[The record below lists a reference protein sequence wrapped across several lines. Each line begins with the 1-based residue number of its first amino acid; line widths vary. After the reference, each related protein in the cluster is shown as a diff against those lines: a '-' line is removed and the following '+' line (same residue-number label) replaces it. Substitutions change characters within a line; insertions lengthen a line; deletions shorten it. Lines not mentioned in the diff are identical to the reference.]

1 MTEYPLQA
9 PARQKG
15 FTLVEMAVSLFVTVS
30 VLLGVLMLF
39 DFSNKLSR
47 VQTNV
52 TDMQQSLR
60 VAQYDVTRLIR
71 MAGRGGL
78 PVGTLPDGAALS
90 VRDNVPAGSYI
101 GGVAGTPE
109 IVPGSDVLT
118 VRGVFTAP
126 IYQIAS
132 ADPTAFQLDLQAGA
146 PVGGTIRVR
155 SATPTG
161 IPQQLQAL
169 RDAVNE
175 NRPEGL
181 LLISPQNSDLY
192 AMVELDPSAS
202 DVTSNPDEFRIA
214 FRITGGT
221 HTTDYAR
228 FSSAGPGIYP
238 PDLTNAAFLGLV
250 EEYRF
255 YVRQDFAVDGN
266 AASDLTPKLS
276 RARVYP
282 GTQEPYDGE
291 DANWQGDVADN
302 IVDLQIALGLDTPYG
317 TGTVAANPTQGV
329 ISETADGEDDDWLL
343 NGERSFNAAFLA
355 NADLHYV
362 RLNTLAR
369 TDRRDK
375 EFQSP
380 ELVRIENRAFN
391 ASSPFN
397 SREDRMFRRRL
408 LRTVVD
414 VRNL

>member
-1 MTEYPLQA
+1 MNQNPLQVSV
-9 PARQKG
+9 RQQG
-15 FTLVEMAVSLFVTVS
+15 FTLVEMVVSLLVTVS

-78 PVGTLPDGAALS
+78 PVGALPNGAALA

-101 GGVAGTPE
+101 SGAPGTPE

-132 ADPTAFQLDLQAGA
+132 ADPTAFQLDLQGGA
-146 PVGGTIRVR
+146 PVGGKIRIR
-155 SATPTG
+155 SSTPTG
-161 IPQQLQAL
+161 IPQNLQAL
-169 RDAVNE
+169 KDAVDD

-181 LLISPQNSDLY
+181 LLVSPQNSELY
-192 AMVELDPSAS
+192 AIVELDPSAS
-202 DVTSNPDEFRIA
+202 DVLSNPDEFLIA

-228 FSSAGPGIYP
+228 FSSAGPGTYP
-238 PDLTNAAFLGLV
+238 PNLTNAAFLGLV

-282 GTQEPYDGE
+282 GTEAPYGGE
-291 DANWQGDVADN
+291 AGNWRGDVADN

-329 ISETADGEDDDWLL
+329 ISETADGESDDWLL
-343 NGERSFNAAFLA
+343 NGERAFDPAFLA

-375 EFQSP
+375 EFRSP
-380 ELVRIENRAFN
+380 ELVRIENRAFD

>member
-1 MTEYPLQA
+1 MTE
-9 PARQKG
+9 RQKG
-15 FTLVEMAVSLFVTVS
+15 FTLVELAVSMFVTLS
-30 VLLGVLMLF
+30 VLMGVLMLF

-60 VAQYDVTRLIR
+60 VAQYDMTRLIR

-78 PVGTLPDGAALS
+78 PVGALPDGAAIA
-90 VRDNVPAGSYI
+90 VRDNVAAGAHI
-101 GGVAGTPE
+101 GGAADTPE
-109 IVPGSDVLT
+109 IVAGSDVLT

-126 IYQIAS
+126 IFQIAS

-155 SATPTG
+155 SSTPTG
-161 IPQQLQAL
+161 IPQELQAL
-169 RDAVNE
+169 RDAVNR

-181 LLISPQNSDLY
+181 LLVSPQNGDLY
-192 AMVELDPSAS
+192 AIVELDPAAS
-202 DVTSNPDEFRIA
+202 DVTSNPDELRIV

-221 HTTDYAR
+221 HTTAYAR
-228 FSSAGPGIYP
+228 FSSAGPGTYP
-238 PDLTNAAFLGLV
+238 PALTNAAFLGIV

-266 AASDLTPKLS
+266 AASDLTPRLS

-282 GTQEPYDGE
+282 GTEEPFGDE
-291 DANWQGDVADN
+291 EANWRGDVADN

-317 TGTVAANPTQGV
+317 PGTVAANPTQGA
-329 ISETADGEDDDWLL
+329 ISETADGESDDWLL
-343 NGERSFNAAFLA
+343 NGERNFDPAFLA
-355 NADLHYV
+355 TPDLHYV

-375 EFQSP
+375 EYQSA
-380 ELVRIENRAFN
+380 ELVRVENHAFN
-391 ASSPFN
+391 ATSPFN

-414 VRNL
+414 MRNL

>member
-1 MTEYPLQA
+1 MT
-9 PARQKG
+9 RQRG
-15 FTLVEMAVSLFVTVS
+15 FTLVELAVSLFVTVS
-30 VLLGVLMLF
+30 VMLGVLMLF

-47 VQTNV
+47 VQSNV

-78 PVGTLPDGAALS
+78 PVGTLPNGVALG
-90 VRDNVPAGSYI
+90 VRDNVPASSRI
-101 GGVAGTPE
+101 GGGTDTPE
-109 IVPGSDVLT
+109 VVPGSDVLT

-132 ADPTAFQLDLQAGA
+132 ADPNAFQLTLQAGA

-155 SATPTG
+155 SSTPTG
-161 IPQQLQAL
+161 IPQNLQAL
-169 RDAVNE
+169 RDAVTE

-181 LLISPQNSDLY
+181 LLVSPQNGDLF
-192 AMVELDPSAS
+192 AMVELDPAAS
-202 DVTSNPDEFRIA
+202 DVTNPDDFRIA
-214 FRITGGT
+214 FRITGGA
-221 HTTDYAR
+221 HTTEYLR
-228 FSSAGPGIYP
+228 FSSAGPGVYP
-238 PDLTNAAFLGLV
+238 ADLTNAAFLGVV

-266 AASDLTPKLS
+266 PASDLTPKLS

-282 GTQEPYDGE
+282 GTEAPYEGE
-291 DANWQGDVADN
+291 EASWRADVADN
-302 IVDLQIALGLDTPYG
+302 VVDLQIALGLDTPYAG
-317 TGTVAANPTQGV
+317 GTVAADPARGV
-329 ISETADGEDDDWLL
+329 IAETADGEDDDWLL
-343 NGERSFNAAFLA
+343 NGERAFNAAFLA
-355 NADLHYV
+355 GADLHYV

-375 EFQSP
+375 EYQAA
-380 ELVRIENRAFN
+380 ELVRIENRAFD

-414 VRNL
+414 MRNL

>member
-1 MTEYPLQA
+1 MNENPFQVS
-9 PARQKG
+9 ARQRG
-15 FTLVEMAVSLFVTVS
+15 FTLVEMAVSLLVTVS

-71 MAGRGGL
+71 MTGRGGL
-78 PVGTLPDGAALS
+78 PVGTLPDGTALA

-101 GGVAGTPE
+101 GGAPGTPE
-109 IVPGSDVLT
+109 IVPGSDILT

-132 ADPTAFQLDLQAGA
+132 ADPTAFQLNLQAGA
-146 PVGGTIRVR
+146 PVSGAIKIR
-155 SATPTG
+155 SSTPTG
-161 IPQQLQAL
+161 IPQELQAL
-169 RDAVNE
+169 RDAVND

-181 LLISPQNSDLY
+181 LLVSPQNSDLY

-202 DVTSNPDEFRIA
+202 DVSNPDEFRIA
-214 FRITGGT
+214 FRIIGGT
-221 HTTDYAR
+221 HTTAYAR
-228 FSSAGPGIYP
+228 FSSAGPGVYP
-238 PDLTNAAFLGLV
+238 PNLTNAAFLGLV

-282 GTQEPYDGE
+282 GTEAPYGGE
-291 DANWQGDVADN
+291 EANWRGDVADN

-317 TGTVAANPTQGV
+317 TGTMAANPTQGV
-329 ISETADGEDDDWLL
+329 ISETADGENDDWLL
-343 NGERSFNAAFLA
+343 NGERVFDPAFLA

-408 LRTVVD
+408 LRTLVD

>member
-1 MTEYPLQA
+1 MT
-9 PARQKG
+9 RQKG
-15 FTLVEMAVSLFVTVS
+15 FTLVELAVSLFVTVS
-30 VLLGVLMLF
+30 VMLGVLMLF

-47 VQTNV
+47 VQSNV

-78 PVGTLPDGAALS
+78 PVGTLPSGAALA
-90 VRDNVPAGSYI
+90 VRDNVPAGSRI
-101 GGVAGTPE
+101 GGGVDTPE
-109 IVPGSDVLT
+109 VVPGSDVLT

-126 IYQIAS
+126 LYQLAS
-132 ADPTAFQLDLQAGA
+132 ADPATFQLDVQGGV
-146 PVGGTIRVR
+146 PVGGTLRVR

-161 IPQQLQAL
+161 IPQDLRAL
-169 RDAVNE
+169 RDAVTE

-181 LLISPQNSDLY
+181 LLVSPQNSDLY
-192 AMVELDPSAS
+192 AIVELVPAAS
-202 DVTSNPDEFRIA
+202 DVTANPDELRIA
-214 FRITGGT
+214 FRITGGA
-221 HTTDYAR
+221 HTADYAR
-228 FSSAGPGIYP
+228 FSSAGPGTYP
-238 PDLTNAAFLGLV
+238 PNLTNAAFLGIV

-266 AASDLTPKLS
+266 PASDLTPRLS

-282 GTQEPYDGE
+282 GTEAPYEGE
-291 DANWQGDVADN
+291 EANWRADVADN
-302 IVDLQIALGLDTPYG
+302 IVDLQVALGLDTPYAG
-317 TGTVAANPTQGV
+317 GTVAANPTQGV
-329 ISETADGEDDDWLL
+329 IAETADGQDDDWLL
-343 NGERSFNAAFLA
+343 NGERSFDPAFLA

-375 EFQSP
+375 EFQAA

-391 ASSPFN
+391 ASSPSN
-397 SREDRMFRRRL
+397 SRDDRMFRRRL

-414 VRNL
+414 MRNL

>member
-1 MTEYPLQA
+1 MN
-9 PARQKG
+9 RQKG
-15 FTLVEMAVSLFVTVS
+15 FTLVELAVSLFVTVS
-30 VLLGVLMLF
+30 VMLGVLMLF

-78 PVGTLPDGAALS
+78 PVGALPDGTALA

-101 GGVAGTPE
+101 GGAAGTPE

-132 ADPTAFQLDLQAGA
+132 ADPTAFQLDLQGGV

-155 SATPTG
+155 SSTPTG

-169 RDAVNE
+169 RDAIDGE
-175 NRPEGL
+175 RPEGL

-192 AMVELDPSAS
+192 AMVELDHAAS
-202 DVTSNPDEFRIA
+202 NVTNPDEFLIA

-238 PDLTNAAFLGLV
+238 ADLTNAAFVGLV
-250 EEYRF
+250 EEYR
-255 YVRQDFAVDGN
+255 YYIRQDFAVDGN
-266 AASDLTPKLS
+266 PASDLTPKLS

-282 GTQEPYDGE
+282 GTQEPYDGD
-291 DANWQGDVADN
+291 DANWRGDVADN
-302 IVDLQIALGLDTPYG
+302 ILDLQIALGLDTPYG

-329 ISETADGEDDDWLL
+329 ISETADGESDDWLL
-343 NGERSFNAAFLA
+343 NGERNFDPAFLA
-355 NADLHYV
+355 GADLHYV

-375 EFQSP
+375 EFRSP
-380 ELVRIENRAFN
+380 ELVRIENRAFD

>member
-1 MTEYPLQA
+1 MSGQ
-9 PARQKG
+9 RG
-15 FTLVEMAVSLFVTVS
+15 FTLVELAVSLFVTVS
-30 VLLGVLMLF
+30 VMLGVLMLF

-78 PVGTLPDGAALS
+78 PVGTLPDGAAVA
-90 VRDNVPAGSYI
+90 VRDNVPASSHI
-101 GGVAGTPE
+101 GGGTDTPE

-126 IYQIAS
+126 IHQIAS
-132 ADPTAFQLDLQAGA
+132 ADPAAFQLDLQGGV
-146 PVGGTIRVR
+146 PVGGNVRVR

-161 IPQQLQAL
+161 IPQDL
-169 RDAVNE
+169 RLLREAVTA

-181 LLISPQNSDLY
+181 LLVSPQNSDLY
-192 AMVELDPSAS
+192 AVVELDPASS
-202 DVTSNPDEFRIA
+202 DVSNPDHLRIA

-221 HTTDYAR
+221 HTTGYSR
-228 FSSAGPGIYP
+228 FSSAGAGTYP
-238 PDLTNAAFLGLV
+238 ADLTNAAFLGIL

-255 YVRQDFAVDGN
+255 YARLDFAVDGN
-266 AASDLTPKLS
+266 PASDLTPKLS

-282 GTQEPYDGE
+282 GTEAPHGGDE
-291 DANWQGDVADN
+291 SNWRADVADN

-317 TGTVAANPTQGV
+317 GGTIAANPTQGG
-329 ISETADGEDDDWLL
+329 IAETADGEDDDWLL
-343 NGERSFNAAFLA
+343 NGERAFDPAFLA
-355 NADLHYV
+355 GADLHYV

-375 EFQSP
+375 EYQAP
-380 ELVRIENRAFN
+380 ALVRIENRAFD

-397 SREDRMFRRRL
+397 AREDRMFRRRL
-408 LRTVVD
+408 LRTLVD
-414 VRNL
+414 MRNL